1 MSAHMANKKT
11 KTKRRYPTQVTSIV
25 RLAAPAV
32 NGIIKA
38 DQALSRLNKRLYRQG
53 RFYQCKVDLDLSAAD
68 TGSPIEVYA
77 LRDTWGNHKAYQMAF
92 DIYNKSVAAEKERL
106 SDDQLARWQDFRCQ
120 DGTGYQEMLPQVSNE
135 AQVDA
140 ALNIGEFNVSQV
152 EDIGGNTMVFTWGNG
167 VAGTSYGIRAEY
179 ELKSTTDDSPV
190 QNLEDVPYDQQQ
202 ENVSN
207 VEINQLRN
215 RGNDPPYNSDSF
227 GDAWVK
233 VASLSRTPGQQ
244 RLTTGFFTAPC
255 GFIVVTGL
263 SGATQT
269 PLQLTVKA
277 GDYKGVH
284 ADSML
289 EV

>member
-1 MSAHMANKKT
+1 MAAKKT
-11 KTKRRYPTQVTSIV
+11 TRKKTKRRYPTQVTSIV
-25 RLAAPAV
+25 QLAAPAV

-38 DQALSRLNKRLYRQG
+38 DQVLSRLNKRLYRQG
-53 RFYQCKVDLDLSAAD
+53 RFYQCKVDLDLSQAD
-68 TGSPIEVYA
+68 LTAPISVYA

-92 DIYNKSVAAEKERL
+92 DVYNKSVAAEKERL

-120 DGTGYQEMLPQVSNE
+120 DGTGYNEMLPVVYSE
-135 AQVDA
+135 AQA
-140 ALNIGEFNVSQV
+140 AATLSIGEFNTSQV
-152 EDIGGNTMVFTWGNG
+152 EDVGGNTMVFTWGNG

-179 ELKSTTDDSPV
+179 ELKADTSGSPDT
-190 QNLEDVPYDQQQ
+190 NNEDVPYDQQQ
-202 ENVSN
+202 ENISN
-207 VEINQLRN
+207 VEVNQLRN
-215 RGNDPPYNSDSF
+215 RGNEPPYNTDTF
-227 GDAWVK
+227 GNAWVK
-233 VASLSRTPGQQ
+233 VATLSRTPGQQ

-263 SGATQT
+263 SDAQQT
-269 PLQLTVKA
+269 PLELTVKA